1 MIGEMFR
8 ACIVGDCVCCGMGD
22 MSSCIG
28 LVCVCVPSIKSF
40 TVLKHIV
47 LLLGEK
53 SFIELYRVALVL
65 VTFVLVGVINNYYNY
80 NTYN

>member
-1 MIGEMFR
+1 MCFGELSVIGEMFR

-28 LVCVCVPSIKSF
+28 LVCVCVPSIRSF

-47 LLLGEK
+47 LLLLGK
-53 SFIELYRVALVL
+53 LVL
-65 VTFVLVGVINNYYNY
+65 DFFSCMYFRCM
-80 NTYN
+80 